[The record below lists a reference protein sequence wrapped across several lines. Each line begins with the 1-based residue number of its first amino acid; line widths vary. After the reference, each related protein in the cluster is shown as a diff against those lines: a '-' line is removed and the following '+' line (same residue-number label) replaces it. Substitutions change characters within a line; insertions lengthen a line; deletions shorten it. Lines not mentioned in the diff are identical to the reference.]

1 MPSKYLLLDLND
13 EKAKHLADV
22 LSNETCKKILNLLAE
37 NELSANKL
45 SLALNLPLNT
55 ITYNIKK
62 LLSSGLIEK
71 SRHFWSVKGRKIETY
86 KLANKNIVISPKRTI
101 ANKLKSIMPL
111 VLISGILTY
120 IVYFFNKAE
129 IVFQKT
135 SERAEMLANK
145 TAPAAASL
153 VEESTRQAVLQASQQ
168 NPALWFG
175 LASLIVIIAF
185 LIWFWR
191 RL

>member
-71 SRHFWSVKGRKIETY
+71 SRHFWSVKGKKIETY

-101 ANKLKSIMPL
+101 
-111 VLISGILTY
+111 T
-120 IVYFFNKAE
+120 
-129 IVFQKT
+129 
-135 SERAEMLANK
+135 
-145 TAPAAASL
+145 
-153 VEESTRQAVLQASQQ
+153 
-168 NPALWFG
+168 
-175 LASLIVIIAF
+175 
-185 LIWFWR
+185 
-191 RL
+191 

>member
-145 TAPAAASL
+145 TAPAAASFA
-153 VEESTRQAVLQASQQ
+153 EEALNNTILRISQQ

-191 RL
+191 KI